1 MGGKGPWRGR
11 ESAEPRLA
19 PSPPASGDLGWEQ
32 RVAPHTPFSR
42 GSESREP
49 QDRSPPLPQSPLLG
63 PQAARHSPRRT
74 PQWALGV
81 PNSAQLVGWSWSC
94 TKQKQRGHG
103 AAACRAEIPGR
114 WHHRTR
120 YMPSSQATLPAGKG
134 RQAWPPNARPLS
146 LPGGGPA
153 TPPRGTK
160 LGAAGREA
168 SWPKTWYPDYRLL
181 PGEARACPIPFHP
194 GPASCALPLRC
205 TWSGLVQ
212 DPDAIAPGRG
222 GAAPGCYRGF
232 TSPPALDPA
241 RPDPGPPPPP
251 PALVSDC
258 LPFLSMTGRWGAETQ
273 TRRLMM

>member
-194 GPASCALPLRC
+194 GPAS
-205 TWSGLVQ
+205 
-212 DPDAIAPGRG
+212 
-222 GAAPGCYRGF
+222 
-232 TSPPALDPA
+232 
-241 RPDPGPPPPP
+241 
-251 PALVSDC
+251 
-258 LPFLSMTGRWGAETQ
+258 GAESREGHAVARHIPPRPPCPHAHCCQLEQKTHPQ
-273 TRRLMM
+273 VAILNPAGSGPSADDRLRALLRPACRAAAGARGLGSS